1 MSSGKFKIIL
11 NLRETHKTFNFLKLW
26 ETQSSFEV
34 FKKTSEKFLNSLL
47 KVFKDL
53 KKTPGRL
60 RLLTEDFMTQ
70 RVANKYILGFNLYYF
85 QRQFS

>member
-11 NLRETHKTFNFLKLW
+11 NLRETHESFNFLKLW
-26 ETQSSFEV
+26 KTQSSFEI
-34 FKKTSEKFLNSLL
+34 FKKTSRKIKKSLL

-53 KKTPGRL
+53 KKAPGRL

-70 RVANKYILGFNLYYF
+70 RVSNKYILGFNLYYF